1 MNNSESKK
9 PVSDYV
15 SSEARHT
22 GPFVTKPS
30 TPVPGNVSSEARHTG
45 PFITD
50 GLPPDVRGIRI
61 TKLSFSYQAT
71 MVFDKLS
78 LEAAGRIFVLRGP
91 SGCGK
96 TTLLKMFAGIL
107 LPASGSLQPVFKT
120 PVMISQ
126 EDALFPWLS
135 GVQNILKIAKVS
147 VDELKGSPLYQRIEG
162 FVGRKA
168 YQMSFGQRRLIEIT
182 RALLI
187 KPDLLCLDEPFNF
200 IDPPSRDLIQSL
212 LLGSLQESKEMTLLV
227 TSHYESDFY
236 APGVIDVTFDGIL
249 PVRNLSVSRHP

>member
-1 MNNSESKK
+1 MINSESKL
-9 PVSDYV
+9 PISNNVSN
-15 SSEARHT
+15 EARHT
-22 GPFVTKPS
+22 GPFVTEPS
-30 TPVPGNVSSEARHTG
+30 TPAPDNVSSEARHTG

-50 GLPPDVRGIRI
+50 GLTLNVRGICI
-61 TKLSFSYQAT
+61 SKLSFSYQAT
-71 MVFDKLS
+71 MVFDNLS
-78 LEAAGRIFVLRGP
+78 LEAEGRIFVLRGP

-96 TTLLKMFAGIL
+96 TTLLKLFAGIL
-107 LPASGSLQPVFKT
+107 PQASGSIRPVFKT

-147 VDELKGSPLYQRIEG
+147 IDELKRSPLYHRIEG

-236 APGVIDVTFDGIL
+236 ASGITDVTFDGTL
-249 PVRNLSVSRHP
+249 PVKKLTVSHHP